1 METPL
6 SGRHANGQAAVE
18 FALALPFL
26 LLCLLATI
34 YFGRVFYIT
43 QAVSY
48 AAQEGSKLAA
58 KLPNLVDPSV
68 RSKVRGFDRD
78 GHGVYTNS
86 VIYQA
91 LGGAH
96 LLSQGQTGDLPNG
109 AKVLIL
115 PWDANG
121 QEFNNAPGTV
131 SIFISYPFSL
141 LGDPMPNG
149 AGSDESHPLS
159 VTLLGDNRGR
169 KEAAGTPM
177 KVSFPDLNIQYQATA
192 PLEVY
197 QEGN

>member
-1 METPL
+1 MKRSL
-6 SGRHANGQAAVE
+6 SGRHAHGQAAVE

-43 QAVSY
+43 QVVSY

-58 KLPNLVDPSV
+58 KLPNLVDASV
-68 RSKVRGFDRD
+68 RTKVRGFDRD
-78 GHGVYTNS
+78 GHATYPNS

-96 LLSQGQTGDLPNG
+96 LLSQGRTGDLPKG

-115 PWDANG
+115 PWDASD
-121 QEFNNAPGTV
+121 QEFKNAPGTV

-141 LGDPMPNG
+141 LGDPNPNG
-149 AGSDESHPLS
+149 TGSDDSHSLS
-159 VTLLGDNRGR
+159 ITLLGDSRA
-169 KEAAGTPM
+169 KEAAGAPM